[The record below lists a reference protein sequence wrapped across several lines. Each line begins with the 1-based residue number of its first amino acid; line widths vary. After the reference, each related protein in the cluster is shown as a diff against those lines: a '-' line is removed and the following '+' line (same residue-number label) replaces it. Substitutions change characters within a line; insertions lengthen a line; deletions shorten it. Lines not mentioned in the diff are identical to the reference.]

1 VLCIAF
7 EEIEKQCGVVF
18 VKRNF
23 SKQEKDPM
31 MLVRTCKNNLHHH
44 LNIFT
49 ALWYNVQ
56 CECSKVVITLDKNT
70 IILEMIEKNNGFI
83 TSAKV
88 TEAGLQRRILSE
100 LVAADKIVR
109 LERGIYVLPHVWE
122 DEMYFLQYRYS
133 KGIFSNETA
142 LYLHGLSDRTPQAY
156 TLTIPRKYNVQG
168 MKKKNVKVKFVTDE
182 IYGIGIME
190 MPSPLGNPI
199 RVYDKERT
207 LCDIVKGN
215 NSYDIQLVNQAMKA
229 YAVLPDRDMA
239 KLLGYAERLRVKPK
253 ILRYMEVLL

>member
-1 VLCIAF
+1 M
-7 EEIEKQCGVVF
+7 QCV
-18 VKRNF
+18 
-23 SKQEKDPM
+23 
-31 MLVRTCKNNLHHH
+31 
-44 LNIFT
+44 
-49 ALWYNVQ
+49 
-56 CECSKVVITLDKNT
+56 CSKAVIITDKNT
-70 IILEMIEKNNGFI
+70 IIFEMLEKNNGFI
-83 TSAKV
+83 TSAQV

-100 LVAADKIVR
+100 LVAAGKIVR
-109 LERGIYVLPHVWE
+109 LERGIYALPDVWE

-156 TLTIPRKYNVQG
+156 TLTIPHKYNVQG
-168 MKKKNVKVKFVTDE
+168 IKKKNVKVRFVTDE

-199 RVYDKERT
+199 RAYDKERT

-215 NSYDIQLVNQAMKA
+215 NSCDIQLVNQAMKD
-229 YAVLPDRDMA
+229 YAVSPDKDMA
-239 KLLGYAERLRVKPK
+239 KLFEYAERLRVKPK